1 MYIDEIGINQQQNKF
16 YTNNPDEAIYTNN
29 PDEEENMNKNKN
41 KLFFDDNNENDN
53 DKNEG
58 LIEEGNDNS
67 FTVKKDIINNDI
79 NNKKEEKNNK
89 ELSDSLKGDLI
100 NEEKKEK
107 DNIEIDLIPK
117 NTDDEKINKENE
129 QENKK
134 QIILIENNNDEIN
147 IQKKEKEK
155 EMENEKKIIKKK
167 PKKILQESNES
178 NNENNSLVESLLRNN
193 NNVDNNNSEQNIERK
208 NKNIRKIILS
218 IIFGQFLALLSVG
231 NGFFAKKIQ
240 GQKEEKGKE
249 IVIPLLLNSTYYIFL
264 FFVYFFISKCK
275 IGKPRLIYII
285 LSLSDT
291 QANFIN
297 VFVFSF
303 GNFKFYYPFIMN
315 ILSTIWA
322 VVFTLIL
329 LRIYKYLKMHIFGL
343 ILCLIGV
350 FAMLLGSFNEFN
362 KFIEMFKEFD
372 TDVKGLLLCLV
383 VSILYGLNAVLI
395 EKYISTENDEIKS
408 YCIWLGIFGFCISA
422 LEALIP
428 IDDHQNEYKILFYD
442 KKDNIDISVIIFWIL
457 SAVCL
462 TGITTLSPLYIQK
475 FQATMF
481 NISLVFTVFWSYI
494 LDPFFNE
501 LHFEWHWLNIL
512 YFIGFIII
520 IIGTVIFSLKDRVKR
535 NNSFSYA

>member
-1 MYIDEIGINQQQNKF
+1 
-16 YTNNPDEAIYTNN
+16 
-29 PDEEENMNKNKN
+29 
-41 KLFFDDNNENDN
+41 
-53 DKNEG
+53 
-58 LIEEGNDNS
+58 
-67 FTVKKDIINNDI
+67 
-79 NNKKEEKNNK
+79 
-89 ELSDSLKGDLI
+89 
-100 NEEKKEK
+100 
-107 DNIEIDLIPK
+107 
-117 NTDDEKINKENE
+117 
-129 QENKK
+129 
-134 QIILIENNNDEIN
+134 
-147 IQKKEKEK
+147 
-155 EMENEKKIIKKK
+155 
-167 PKKILQESNES
+167 
-178 NNENNSLVESLLRNN
+178 
-193 NNVDNNNSEQNIERK
+193 
-208 NKNIRKIILS
+208 
-218 IIFGQFLALLSVG
+218 
-231 NGFFAKKIQ
+231 
-240 GQKEEKGKE
+240 
-249 IVIPLLLNSTYYIFL
+249 
-264 FFVYFFISKCK
+264 
-275 IGKPRLIYII
+275 
-285 LSLSDT
+285 
-291 QANFIN
+291 
-297 VFVFSF
+297 
-303 GNFKFYYPFIMN
+303 MN
-315 ILSTIWA
+315 IL
-322 VVFTLIL
+322 
-329 LRIYKYLKMHIFGL
+329 RYLKMHIFGL

-462 TGITTLSPLYIQK
+462 TGITALSPLYIQK

-501 LHFEWHWLNIL
+501 LHFDWHWLNIL

>member
-147 IQKKEKEK
+147 IQKKEKE
-155 EMENEKKIIKKK
+155 MENEKKIIKKK

-193 NNVDNNNSEQNIERK
+193 NNVDNNISEQNIERK

-329 LRIYKYLKMHIFGL
+329 LRIYKYLKIRIFGL

-462 TGITTLSPLYIQK
+462 TGITALSPLYIQK

-520 IIGTVIFSLKDRVKR
+520 IIGTVILSLKDRVKR